1 MNLLAHAGV
10 WGTKGEIVPLFIPVI
25 LIGAGVATG
34 GSGAAFFGK
43 GAHDF
48 KRSIDRRKE
57 ADQGFKRRR
66 AQTEEALA
74 ATNAVLKA
82 LGEQQR
88 QALVDVVARMGD
100 FLRRHERQVRE
111 SERLLVEGVDATMT
125 EVQGLSGLDVDAVA
139 WIGGTLG
146 SAAAGAGVGAGIT
159 AAASSFGVA
168 STGAAISGLT
178 GAAAESATLAFL
190 GGGSLASGGGGM
202 ALGATALNFVT
213 IGPAL
218 LVGGLVAKSQ
228 GAKAMTRVR
237 EFEAEVAVAIAELDE
252 TDTRLKGVDA
262 RAAELREL
270 LTELTFR
277 ALEALELLESERFDP
292 PRHVARFQRAM
303 TLVMAVRDVA
313 ATPIV
318 DTDGKLDERSA
329 NLTIRY
335 RPLIEETQ
343 DA

>member
-1 MNLLAHAGV
+1 M
-10 WGTKGEIVPLFIPVI
+10 PLFIPVI
-25 LIGAGVATG
+25 LIGVGVATG
-34 GSGAAFFGK
+34 GSGAALFGK
-43 GAHDF
+43 GVHDF

-57 ADQGFKRRR
+57 ASQSLERRR
-66 AQTEEALA
+66 AQTEETLA
-74 ATNAVLKA
+74 ATNAGLKA

-88 QALVDVVARMGD
+88 QAHVDVVVRMCD

-125 EVQGLSGLDVDAVA
+125 EVPGLRGLDVDAVA
-139 WIGGTLG
+139 WIGGALG
-146 SAAAGAGVGAGIT
+146 SAAAGAGAGAGIT

-178 GAAAESATLAFL
+178 GVAAESATLAFL

-202 ALGATALNFVT
+202 ALGAVTLNFVT

-218 LVGGLVAKSQ
+218 LAGGLVAKSQ
-228 GAKAMTRVR
+228 GTKAITRAR
-237 EFEAEVAVAIAELDE
+237 EVEAEVAVAIAELDE
-252 TDTRLKGVDA
+252 TDTHLKGVDA
-262 RAAELREL
+262 RAAELRGL
-270 LTELTFR
+270 LTDLAFR
-277 ALEALELLESERFDP
+277 ATEALELLESEPFDP
-292 PRHVARFQRAM
+292 QRHARHAARFQRAM

-318 DTDGKLDERSA
+318 DTEGKLDERSA

-335 RPLIEETQ
+335 SPLTEETH

>member
-1 MNLLAHAGV
+1 M
-10 WGTKGEIVPLFIPVI
+10 GTKGEIVPFFIPAI
-25 LIGAGVATG
+25 LIGVGVATG
-34 GSGAAFFGK
+34 GSGVALGGK
-43 GAHDF
+43 GARDL
-48 KRSIDRRKE
+48 KRSKDRLKE
-57 ADQGFKRRR
+57 AGQDYERRL
-66 AQTEEALA
+66 AQTEDALA
-74 ATNAVLKA
+74 ATNTALEA

-88 QALVDVVARMGD
+88 RALVDVVVRMGD

-111 SERLLVEGVDATMT
+111 SERLLVEGIDATMT
-125 EVQGLSGLDVDAVA
+125 KIPGLRGLDVDAVA
-139 WIGGTLG
+139 WIGGALG
-146 SAAAGAGVGAGIT
+146 SAAAGAGAGAGIA

-178 GAAAESATLAFL
+178 GVAAESATLAFL

-218 LVGGLVAKSQ
+218 LVGGLVVKGQ
-228 GAKAMTRVR
+228 GTKAITRAR
-237 EFEAEVAVAIAELDE
+237 EFEARIAVAIAELDE
-252 TDTRLKGVDA
+252 TDARLKGVDA

-270 LTELTFR
+270 LTDLTFR
-277 ALEALELLESERFDP
+277 ALEALELLESEPFDP
-292 PRHVARFQRAM
+292 SRHAARFQRAM

-318 DTDGKLDERSA
+318 DTEGKLDERSA

-335 RPLIEETQ
+335 TPLIEETQ

>member
-1 MNLLAHAGV
+1 LNLPIHTGA
-10 WGTKGEIVPLFIPVI
+10 WGTEGEIVPLFIPVI
-25 LIGAGVATG
+25 LIGVGVATG
-34 GSGAAFFGK
+34 GSGAALFGK
-43 GAHDF
+43 GARDF
-48 KRSIDRRKE
+48 KRSIDQRKE
-57 ADQGFKRRR
+57 TNQGFERRR
-66 AQTEEALA
+66 AQTEGALA
-74 ATNAVLKA
+74 ATNAALKA
-82 LGEQQR
+82 LGDQQR
-88 QALVDVVARMGD
+88 QALVDVVVRMGD

-111 SERLLVEGVDATMT
+111 SERLLVEGIDATMT
-125 EVQGLSGLDVDAVA
+125 EVPGLRGLDIDAVA

-146 SAAAGAGVGAGIT
+146 SAAAGAGAGAGIT

-178 GAAAESATLAFL
+178 GAAAESATLALL

-202 ALGATALNFVT
+202 ALGATALNCVT

-228 GAKAMTRVR
+228 GTKAMTRAR

-252 TDTRLKGVDA
+252 TTIRLKGVDA

-270 LTELTFR
+270 LADLTIR
-277 ALEALELLESERFDP
+277 ALEALEFLDSESFDP
-292 PRHVARFQRAM
+292 PRHAARFQRAM

-313 ATPIV
+313 ATPIA
-318 DTDGKLDERSA
+318 DIEGRLDERSA

-335 RPLIEETQ
+335 RPLSEETHN
-343 DA
+343 A